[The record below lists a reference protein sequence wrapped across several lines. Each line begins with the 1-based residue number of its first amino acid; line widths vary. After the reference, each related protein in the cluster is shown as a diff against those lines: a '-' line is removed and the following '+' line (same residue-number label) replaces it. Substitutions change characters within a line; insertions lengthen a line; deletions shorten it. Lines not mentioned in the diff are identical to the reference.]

1 MKKLIYLFLVVP
13 SILFCQKI
21 EKIQIKGEKE
31 FGKREVLIYTPIEY
45 YDNSRMFEVIYVFDA
60 QYREFFDVVHSTIAF
75 QNHGIRPMIVV
86 GICSE
91 NRNFDFL
98 PKSENKSTIKEQFGQ
113 LGGADLFLNFID
125 KTVIPFI
132 ENKYRTIPNRIGIG
146 YSNGA
151 TFINYAMLLN
161 PNLFDVIFSIDANF
175 KFDNGILINLLEDSE
190 ISLSDKF
197 VYYTCQTPV
206 SNNWI
211 DYSNKFNKLL
221 DSKSSFKIIS
231 ERFNNE
237 SHSSVYQQA
246 VINALKEYYKYQF
259 FDSKNLITYLKT
271 LEENK
276 SYNLS
281 LSELHGIAS
290 IFKNFNM
297 VKDAKNILLAF
308 QEKLNLPI
316 NGYDIYSLFETA
328 DLYFSIGLLDKARK
342 YFEYCNKVLDEKK
355 KKYVK
360 HYGQEFYNIGKEK
373 VREKINHIDQIKVE

>member
-1 MKKLIYLFLVVP
+1 QSIMKKLIYLFLVFP
-13 SILFCQKI
+13 GILFCQKI

-297 VKDAKNILLAF
+297 VKDAK
-308 QEKLNLPI
+308 
-316 NGYDIYSLFETA
+316 
-328 DLYFSIGLLDKARK
+328 
-342 YFEYCNKVLDEKK
+342 
-355 KKYVK
+355 
-360 HYGQEFYNIGKEK
+360 
-373 VREKINHIDQIKVE
+373 